1 MIGPLLAL
9 RLLADPAV
17 PLPADPLPALPLG
30 ERVRVDALADALAAI
45 ADARDDDDDVRA
57 QWRDLVASHG
67 ALDDDDGRREFVRV
81 RLLFESLRDGGLWQ
95 LRWAIT
101 NREPR
106 SDAIWSQ
113 WSSWRGDAPG
123 PDDATATAECDELSA
138 LFAHLA
144 RRLGVAHVGLFWP
157 VWNHVVAVWTV
168 PGTEG
173 PVRVVVPT
181 SQIFLPD
188 DAGLGTLG
196 FDPSTQARIYDYR
209 RRDVADGASLPRA
222 LAEHFVYLSWRYGTA
237 SPRWLQQRRNAT
249 SARLGGS

>member
-1 MIGPLLAL
+1 MIGSLLAL
-9 RLLADPAV
+9 RLLGDPAV
-17 PLPADPLPALPLG
+17 PLPSDPLPALAAG
-30 ERVRVDALADALAAI
+30 ERVRVDALAQALATI
-45 ADARDDDDDVRA
+45 ADARDHDDALQQQWQQLVVRHGLRDDEA
-57 QWRDLVASHG
+57 
-67 ALDDDDGRREFVRV
+67 GRREFVRV
-81 RLLFESLRDGGLWQ
+81 RLLFESVRDGGLWQ

-101 NREPR
+101 NREPN
-106 SDAIWSQ
+106 SDAVWSQ
-113 WSSWRGDAPG
+113 WSRWRGGDPG

-168 PGTEG
+168 PGTDG

-188 DAGLGTLG
+188 DATLGTDG
-196 FDPSTQARIYDYR
+196 FDPSTQRRIFDYR
-209 RRDVADGASLPRA
+209 RRDVDDRATLPRA
-222 LAEHFVYLSWRYGTA
+222 LAEHFVYVSWRYGTA
-237 SPRWLQQRRNAT
+237 SPQLLQDRRNAT